1 MLEKIIFTISGMV
14 TIALVWVAIKNV
26 KIKAFAKK
34 IKDATA
40 DGKITSEEGIDLLL
54 DFIGLF
60 RKE

>member
-1 MLEKIIFTISGMV
+1 MLEKIIYTISGMV
-14 TIALVWVAIKNV
+14 SIALVWVVIKNA

-34 IKDATA
+34 VKEATS
-40 DGKITSEEGIDLLL
+40 DGKITAEEGIELLI